1 MGLHFG
7 DVVLHHLRGRR
18 QSRILA
24 WAVAAFGEVAKDPKE
39 RAKRFIEEAVELA
52 QAMGVYEDE
61 VLRIVR
67 YVYDRPIGDTFQE
80 VGGVSLTL
88 LALCESIGLAADD
101 AEWHEL
107 DRVLKIDIAKL
118 RAKQNA
124 KAAAGVG
131 GEVK

>member
-1 MGLHFG
+1 MGLQLG
-7 DVVLHHLRGRR
+7 DVFLHYFRGRR
-18 QSRILA
+18 QVKVLA

-39 RAKRFIEEAVELA
+39 RAKRFIEEAIELT

-67 YVYDRPIGDTFQE
+67 YVYDRPVGETFQE

-88 LALCESIGLAADD
+88 LALCESIGMAADD
-101 AEWHEL
+101 AEWWEL
-107 DRVLKIDIAKL
+107 NRVLKLKIDAL

-124 KAAAGVG
+124 KAKAGVG
-131 GEVK
+131 GEVV